1 MRIREIL
8 ALGSLAFAAA
18 WFAWPARQLS
28 DQLLQARAQETRAL
42 HLAELIQGLRSAS
55 PSELPSGEAAAQARE
70 LLTEALELE
79 LLQHTWPTRALGLL
93 DEEQRALVAQGGPA
107 VQGRSRSH
115 PHTPSEVLAI
125 VEVLGERYGASS
137 TPLPPLPPTPPI
149 PGLSPQEQ
157 VRGLLAL
164 SREAELSPE
173 LAARIQACA
182 LAGIH
187 AHERAPEAITELAEV
202 LGPGLVEQGMDSP
215 GPRDLEELEAQGLE
229 ALARLEGR

>member
-1 MRIREIL
+1 MNSLHAQTALDPANHLGGQRCGYEI
-8 ALGSLAFAAA
+8 
-18 WFAWPARQLS
+18 
-28 DQLLQARAQETRAL
+28 
-42 HLAELIQGLRSAS
+42 
-55 PSELPSGEAAAQARE
+55 
-70 LLTEALELE
+70 
-79 LLQHTWPTRALGLL
+79 
-93 DEEQRALVAQGGPA
+93 
-107 VQGRSRSH
+107 
-115 PHTPSEVLAI
+115 
-125 VEVLGERYGASS
+125 
-137 TPLPPLPPTPPI
+137 PLPPTPPI